1 MVSREQRIRISRRIL
16 GAVFTFAMIAAPSFA
31 QEGGKKFY
39 ADDPLLREPPPRPVA
54 KAAKQDVDNLY
65 DFLENSFVTPRKEGK
80 VSRGPHPALDV
91 NTLGE
96 VPDSPWYTSRHY
108 YHRLS
113 IEELKRGPGNSTPP
127 SPQGSWRVTS
137 AKSDGVTPGFV
148 IEDGQKNKYL
158 LKFDPADYPE
168 VASAVDVIGSK
179 VFYALGYYTPE
190 NYIVHFHREQLE
202 IPAGV
207 MWRDAD
213 GKKHPLTER
222 VIDAMLKT
230 QPKGADGAY
239 RVIASRWIAG
249 QVLGPF
255 RYEGTR
261 TDDPNDIVAH
271 EDRRELRGLEVFAA
285 WLNHTDTKSI
295 NTIDSLVSEN
305 GVQYIKHH
313 LLDFGS
319 IMGSGGT
326 GVKRPWF
333 GHEYVLEDKEAPVQA
348 LTLGLHP
355 PRWARSSYPKLTGAG
370 LFDYQ
375 SYDPMAWKPD
385 YPNPAF
391 LLRDD
396 QDAFWA
402 AKQIAAFTD
411 AEIRA
416 LVETGEYSDPRTT
429 DWIAKCL
436 IERRNKTV
444 QAWFSRVLPL
454 DKFRVMDGSLTF
466 EDVSARSELAK
477 GREYPVRWASWDRN
491 GHVTPLAD
499 AGGRRVPGFRDD
511 TQYLA
516 ATIGC
521 TEAEARCKNSITVY
535 LRHGQTGPEVVGVD
549 R

>member
-1 MVSREQRIRISRRIL
+1 MVSREQRLRISPRIV
-16 GAVFTFAMIAAPSFA
+16 GAVFTFAMVATPSFA
-31 QEGGKKFY
+31 QDGGKKFY
-39 ADDPLLREPPPRPVA
+39 PDDPLLREPPPRPVA
-54 KAAKQDVDNLY
+54 SAAKQEIDNLY

-80 VSRGPHPALDV
+80 ARRGPHLALDV

-108 YHRLS
+108 YRRLS
-113 IEELKRGPGNSTPP
+113 IHELKRGPGNSTPP
-127 SPQGSWRVTS
+127 NPQGTWRVTS

-148 IEDGQKNKYL
+148 IEDQQKNKYL

-179 VFYALGYYTPE
+179 VFYALGYNTPE
-190 NYIVHFHREQLE
+190 NYIVHFRREQLE

-207 MWRDAD
+207 MWRDVN
-213 GKKHPLTER
+213 GKKHPLTAR

-230 QPKGADGAY
+230 QPRRADGTY
-239 RVIASRWIAG
+239 RVIASRWVAG
-249 QVLGPF
+249 QELGPF
-255 RYEGTR
+255 AYGGTR
-261 TDDPNDIVAH
+261 TDDPNDIVPH
-271 EDRRELRGLEVFAA
+271 QDRRELRGLGVFAA

-295 NTIDSLVSEN
+295 NSIDSLVSEN
-305 GVQYIKHH
+305 GVQYINHY

-326 GVKRPWF
+326 GEKLPWF
-333 GHEYVLEDKEAPVQA
+333 GHEYVMEYKEAPVQL
-348 LTLGLHP
+348 LTLGFHP
-355 PRWARSSYPKLTGAG
+355 PRWARSTYPKLTGAG

-375 SYDPMAWKPD
+375 SFDPMGWKPD

-391 LLRDD
+391 LLMDD

-402 AKQIAAFTD
+402 AKQIAAFSD

-429 DWIAKCL
+429 DWITKCL
-436 IERRNKTV
+436 IERRDKTT

-454 DKFRVMDGSLTF
+454 DKFGVVDGRLVF
-466 EDVSARSELAK
+466 EDMSTPIELAN
-477 GREYPVRWASWDRN
+477 GRKYRVGWASWDRN
-491 GHVTPLAD
+491 GRVTLLAD
-499 AGGRRVPGFRDD
+499 AGGTHVPVFRND

-516 ATIGC
+516 ATISC

-535 LRHGQTGPEVVGVD
+535 LRHGQTGPEV
-549 R
+549 

>member
-1 MVSREQRIRISRRIL
+1 MVSHEQRIRISPRIV
-16 GAVFTFAMIAAPSFA
+16 GAVFTLAVVAAPAFA
-31 QEGGKKFY
+31 QQGGKKFY
-39 ADDPLLREPPPRPVA
+39 PDDPLLREPPPRPVA
-54 KAAKQDVDNLY
+54 SAAKQDVDDMY

-80 VSRGPHPALDV
+80 AGREPHPALDI
-91 NTLGE
+91 NTIGE
-96 VPDSPWYTSRHY
+96 VPDSAWYTSRHY

-127 SPQGSWRVTS
+127 NPQGTWRVTS

-148 IEDGQKNKYL
+148 IEDGKKNKYL
-158 LKFDPADYPE
+158 LKFDPPDHPE

-179 VFYALGYYTPE
+179 VFYALGYYAPE
-190 NYIVHFHREQLE
+190 NYIVHFRREQLE
-202 IPAGV
+202 IPTGV
-207 MWRDAD
+207 MWRDGS
-213 GKKHPLTER
+213 GKKHPLTEG
-222 VIDAMLKT
+222 VIDAMLKN
-230 QPKGADGAY
+230 QPKRTDGSY

-295 NTIDSLVSEN
+295 NTIDSLVTEN

-326 GVKRPWF
+326 GMKQPWF
-333 GHEYVLEDKEAPVQA
+333 GHEYVLEYKEAPAQI
-348 LTLGLHP
+348 LTLGFHP
-355 PRWARSSYPKLTGAG
+355 PRWARSDYPKLTGAG

-375 SYDPMAWKPD
+375 SFDPMEWKPD

-391 LLRDD
+391 MRMDD

-402 AKQIAAFTD
+402 AKQVAAFTD
-411 AEIRA
+411 GDIRA

-429 DWIAKCL
+429 DWITKCL
-436 IERRNKTV
+436 IERRDKIA
-444 QAWFSRVLPL
+444 QAWFSRVLAL
-454 DKFRVMDGSLTF
+454 DKFRVVDGSLTF
-466 EDVSARSELAK
+466 EDLSARSELAK

-491 GHVTPLAD
+491 GRVTLLAD
-499 AGGRRVPGFRDD
+499 AGGPRVPAFRDD

-516 ATIGC
+516 ASISC
-521 TEAEARCKNSITVY
+521 TEAEARCKNPVTVY
-535 LRHGQTGPEVVGVD
+535 LRRGQSGPQVVGVD